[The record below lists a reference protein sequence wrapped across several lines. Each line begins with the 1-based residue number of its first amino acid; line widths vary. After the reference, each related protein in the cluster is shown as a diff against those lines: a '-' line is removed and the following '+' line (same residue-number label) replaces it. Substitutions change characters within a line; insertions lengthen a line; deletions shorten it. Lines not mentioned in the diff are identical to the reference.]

1 MLFQCYN
8 IGILLFELGAKY
20 ASHYQPFGNSRGVII
35 PKLLLAQVGLQ
46 ESAEIEVQNGTLVLR
61 KPQPQVREGWAQAA
75 QSIANAGED
84 NLVLGD
90 QPLANEEDWQW

>member
-1 MLFQCYN
+1 MQVT
-8 IGILLFELGAKY
+8 IR
-20 ASHYQPFGNSRGVII
+20 PFGNSRGVII

-61 KPQPQVREGWAQAA
+61 KPHQVREGWAQAA

-84 NLVLGD
+84 TLVLGD